1 MRRDRSSRCSQV
13 CLNDFCPLPCL
24 TLDGFTGIGDFPESL
39 RMEPDLWWDTKD
51 DTMIALATMF
61 QYHRTKVPL
70 SALRDTEFA
79 FRCRFTFFILTV
91 VILMNLLIAMM
102 ADTFSKIAANAK
114 AECTPPTTA
123 AVAPTTDAFVTWLC
137 ADQMQLAKIIKECYE
152 TTVFPVPLNALE
164 HLANHIAGTGAK

>member
-1 MRRDRSSRCSQV
+1 MRDEGIHDRSPHKGKA
-13 CLNDFCPLPCL
+13 PLVA
-24 TLDGFTGIGDFPESL
+24 SL
-39 RMEPDLWWDTKD
+39 LAQQDT
-51 DTMIALATMF
+51 
-61 QYHRTKVPL
+61 
-70 SALRDTEFA
+70 SAVASEFA

>member
-1 MRRDRSSRCSQV
+1 MVGFERRTDDCACDDVPVS
-13 CLNDFCPLPCL
+13 LN
-24 TLDGFTGIGDFPESL
+24 ENSL
-39 RMEPDLWWDTKD
+39 
-51 DTMIALATMF
+51 A
-61 QYHRTKVPL
+61 V
-70 SALRDTEFA
+70 LRDTEFA

-114 AECTPPTTA
+114 AECTHSHHSSSCPGNA
-123 AVAPTTDAFVTWLC
+123 IVTRLC

-164 HLANHIAGTGAK
+164 HLANRIAGTGDKYAISLRSTV